1 MKASPRKDRQ
11 GGGGGQAIH
20 VEILFYALLVLEI
33 FKVEDDHRRLIH
45 DCVNVI
51 SRVADEVSR

>member
-1 MKASPRKDRQ
+1 MV
-11 GGGGGQAIH
+11 GGQAIH
-20 VEILFYALLVLEI
+20 IEFFYALLVLEI